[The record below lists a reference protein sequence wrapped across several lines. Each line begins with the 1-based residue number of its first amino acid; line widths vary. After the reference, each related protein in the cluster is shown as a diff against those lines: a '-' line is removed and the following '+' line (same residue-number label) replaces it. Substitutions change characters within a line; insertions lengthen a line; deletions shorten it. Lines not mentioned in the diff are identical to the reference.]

1 MTQYSEAQLSSIKSI
16 GETLISIRNK
26 HYNCWGYDSLSPSS
40 IPIEVLDKKYV
51 RINAEVY
58 NSYKDTLNK
67 LSNSPN
73 IDTSFYD
80 NVSSINI
87 EDLIRASDI
96 NVLETQVN
104 DMSSVCAYQSNF
116 TSESQQGNFSS
127 ASSQGNFGG
136 FFNSSSQQGNY
147 TSASSQGDFGGFFVS
162 NSQQGNFTSVSS
174 QYNFSSHFT
183 SDAQNRNFTSDSQL
197 GNFASNASKGNF
209 STNFS
214 TPASRGNFTTS
225 SQKRQEIS

>member
-51 RINAEVY
+51 RINAEIY

-80 NVSSINI
+80 NVSSVNI

-116 TSESQQGNFSS
+116 TSASQQGNFTS
-127 ASSQGNFGG
+127 ASSQGNFGQ
-136 FFNSSSQQGNY
+136 FFTSESNQGNF
-147 TSASSQGDFGGFFVS
+147 TTA
-162 NSQQGNFTSVSS
+162 SQQGNFTSVSS
-174 QYNFSSHFT
+174 QGNFSAHFT

-197 GNFASNASKGNF
+197 GNFASSASKGDF

-214 TPASRGNFTTS
+214 TAASRGNFTTS

>member
-1 MTQYSEAQLSSIKSI
+1 MTKYSEAQWSSIKSI

-26 HYNCWGYDSLSPSS
+26 HYKCWGYDSLSPSS
-40 IPIEVLDKKYV
+40 IPIDVTDKTYE
-51 RINAEVY
+51 RINAELY
-58 NSYKDTLNK
+58 KSYKDALNK

-80 NVSSINI
+80 SVPSINV
-87 EDLIRASDI
+87 EDYINASNI
-96 NVLETQVN
+96 SVLETQVN

-116 TSESQQGNFSS
+116 TSASQQGNFTS
-127 ASSQGNFGG
+127 ASSQGNFGQ
-136 FFNSSSQQGNY
+136 FFTSESNQGNF
-147 TSASSQGDFGGFFVS
+147 TTA
-162 NSQQGNFTSVSS
+162 SQQGNFTSVSS
-174 QYNFSSHFT
+174 QGNFSAHFT

-197 GNFASNASKGNF
+197 GNFASTSSQGNF

-225 SQKRQEIS
+225 SQKRQEIL

>member
-51 RINAEVY
+51 RINAEIY

-80 NVSSINI
+80 NVSSVNI

-116 TSESQQGNFSS
+116 TSESQQGNFTS
-127 ASSQGNFGG
+127 ASSQGNFGQ
-136 FFNSSSQQGNY
+136 FFTSESNQGNF
-147 TSASSQGDFGGFFVS
+147 TTA
-162 NSQQGNFTSVSS
+162 SQQGNFTSVSS
-174 QYNFSSHFT
+174 QGNFSAHFT

-197 GNFASNASKGNF
+197 GNFASSASKGDF

-214 TPASRGNFTTS
+214 TAASKGNFTTS

>member
-1 MTQYSEAQLSSIKSI
+1 MTKYSEAQWSSIKSI

-26 HYNCWGYDSLSPSS
+26 HYKCWGYDSLSPSS
-40 IPIEVLDKKYV
+40 IPIDVTDKTYE
-51 RINAEVY
+51 RINAELY
-58 NSYKDTLNK
+58 NSYKDALNK

-80 NVSSINI
+80 SVPSINV
-87 EDLIRASDI
+87 EDYINASNI
-96 NVLETQVN
+96 SVLETQVN

-116 TSESQQGNFSS
+116 TSASQQGNFTS
-127 ASSQGNFGG
+127 ASSQGNFGD
-136 FFNSSSQQGNY
+136 FF
-147 TSASSQGDFGGFFVS
+147 TTASL
-162 NSQQGNFTSVSS
+162 QGNFTSVSS
-174 QYNFSSHFT
+174 QGNFSAHFT

-197 GNFASNASKGNF
+197 GNFASISSQGNF

-225 SQKRQEIS
+225 SQKRQEIL

>member
-51 RINAEVY
+51 RINAEIY

-67 LSNSPN
+67 LSKSPN

-80 NVSSINI
+80 NVSSVNI

-116 TSESQQGNFSS
+116 TSASQQGNFTS
-127 ASSQGNFGG
+127 ASSQGNFGQ
-136 FFNSSSQQGNY
+136 FFTSESNQGNF
-147 TSASSQGDFGGFFVS
+147 TTA
-162 NSQQGNFTSVSS
+162 SQQGNFTSVSS
-174 QYNFSSHFT
+174 QGNFSAHFT

-197 GNFASNASKGNF
+197 GNFASATSKGNF

-214 TPASRGNFTTS
+214 TAASRGNFTTS